1 VAEQVTEPIW
11 QPSPERA
18 AATQL
23 AAFHRAAAERHGVA
37 AGYAALH
44 AWSCRSPDAFWPML
58 WDFLGLI
65 GDRGE
70 RALDSGGAGAGMAD
84 ARFFPDARLSFAENL
99 LARRD
104 DALAIIA
111 CAADGS
117 RRALT
122 FCELAAEVAR
132 VAAGL
137 AALGIGPGDRVAG
150 VLPNAPEAVV
160 AMLAANSL
168 GAIWSLCDHDVGP
181 GAVTDRLGQIAP
193 VALFM
198 AASPRAAAL
207 LDLLPSVV
215 HPIWVGPPPVARGI
229 EYAALGA
236 GHEGEP
242 RFTRLAFDA
251 PAFVLYTS
259 GTTGLPKCIVH
270 GMGGMLIQLLK
281 ELRLHYDVRRD
292 DRFFYQT
299 STGWNMWYWLVIALA
314 AGATIALRAGS
325 PIRPRTDSLFTLADA
340 ERLTQ
345 LGVSPAYLA
354 QVRAAGVAPRRTH
367 QLAELRAV
375 LSTGAPLSAGLF
387 DYVHAEI
394 KRDVSLISLS
404 GGTEINACFA
414 TGNPAAP
421 VFRGE
426 LQAPALGM
434 QVEVFDD
441 DGRAIQC
448 TKGELV
454 CTAPFP
460 SQPVG
465 FWADPERRRYLA
477 TYFER
482 FPGVWH
488 HGDFAETT
496 PSGGFVIHGRSDA
509 VLKPGGHRIG
519 TAELYRELESI
530 DAVEDSLAVGQ
541 AWRDDVRI
549 VLFIVVRGGAS
560 FDDALERQIRQAILA
575 GASAHHVPARIV
587 AVPAIPHTKNGK
599 KAELAVRAVIH
610 GEPVTN
616 AASLA
621 NPEALAHYRDLP
633 ALRR

>member
-1 VAEQVTEPIW
+1 
-11 QPSPERA
+11 
-18 AATQL
+18 
-23 AAFHRAAAERHGVA
+23 
-37 AGYAALH
+37 
-44 AWSCRSPDAFWPML
+44 
-58 WDFLGLI
+58 
-65 GDRGE
+65 
-70 RALDSGGAGAGMAD
+70 
-84 ARFFPDARLSFAENL
+84 
-99 LARRD
+99 
-104 DALAIIA
+104 
-111 CAADGS
+111 
-117 RRALT
+117 
-122 FCELAAEVAR
+122 
-132 VAAGL
+132 
-137 AALGIGPGDRVAG
+137 
-150 VLPNAPEAVV
+150 
-160 AMLAANSL
+160 
-168 GAIWSLCDHDVGP
+168 
-181 GAVTDRLGQIAP
+181 
-193 VALFM
+193 
-198 AASPRAAAL
+198 
-207 LDLLPSVV
+207 
-215 HPIWVGPPPVARGI
+215 
-229 EYAALGA
+229 
-236 GHEGEP
+236 
-242 RFTRLAFDA
+242 
-251 PAFVLYTS
+251 
-259 GTTGLPKCIVH
+259 
-270 GMGGMLIQLLK
+270 
-281 ELRLHYDVRRD
+281 VRRD

-325 PIRPRTDSLFTLADA
+325 PIRPRSDSLFTLADA

-367 QLAELRAV
+367 RLAELRAV

-414 TGNPAAP
+414 TGNPTAP

-519 TAELYRELESI
+519 TAELYRQLESI

-587 AVPAIPHTKNGK
+587 AVPAIPHTRNGK